1 MLVFVITWFQ
11 EARGLFHWPR
21 AAKSYLESWFWMG
34 NPSGPRAGGDSGE
47 HYWPS
52 VRLPVYNR
60 AQEHSEETYCW
71 KSNDGHMIHPHW
83 MGHMIHPLGILQKPS
98 SLCTATSRSLW
109 VLHSLRRLVF
119 FLWALWMAAFRWR
132 GSYSIIGF
140 TIWMVLFYFT
150 QIYINGSF
158 GAPNMYCDRIF
169 SGSWNI
175 QSGFLWS
182 LHCNDNLF
190 MESLDRKSVV

>member
-119 FLWALWMAAFRWR
+119 WNKTQKHWGKAVIAAKHTIQQCKVLCSRT
-132 GSYSIIGF
+132 YSHTNSRDDLIRF
-140 TIWMVLFYFT
+140 TEQT
-150 QIYINGSF
+150 GTRACACK
-158 GAPNMYCDRIF
+158 APAWCP
-169 SGSWNI
+169 
-175 QSGFLWS
+175 
-182 LHCNDNLF
+182 
-190 MESLDRKSVV
+190 